1 MTAYRCRQAHRTELV
16 DVRGINYAVHCWGS
30 SQAQPVFLLHGWA
43 DTGRSFQFLADELS
57 RDFFLIAP
65 DWRGFGDSGW
75 SSQGYWFPDYLGD
88 LDALVRHF
96 STAAQVDI
104 VGHSM
109 GGNVACLYAGAK
121 PGNVRRMVILDVYG
135 LPATTPGMAPDRYA
149 KWLEQL
155 NSDYEF
161 SRYDSL
167 DKLAQHIIKLA
178 PGLSPERALFI
189 AECWGKSNSET
200 SEILLKADPAH
211 KRVNPV
217 LYRRE
222 EARACWQNI
231 EARCLFIYGSD
242 SRMYHSYTKEGYRE
256 EFIECIRHFDEQVIE
271 NASHMLHLQQPAE
284 LARRLEA
291 FLP

>member
-1 MTAYRCRQAHRTELV
+1 MTAYTCRRAHNTEFV
-16 DVRGINYAVHCWGS
+16 DIRGIKYAVHCWGS
-30 SQAQPVFLLHGWA
+30 TQAKPVFLLHGWA

-57 RDFFLIAP
+57 QDYFLIAP
-65 DWRGFGDSGW
+65 DWRGFGDSEW

-96 STAAQVDI
+96 TTARQVDI

-121 PGNVRRMVILDVYG
+121 PGAVRRMVILDVYG

-149 KWLEQL
+149 KWMEQL
-155 NSDYEF
+155 ETGYEF
-161 SRYDSL
+161 SRYDNL
-167 DKLAQHIIKLA
+167 ERLAEHIIKLA
-178 PGLSPERALFI
+178 PGLSTERALFI
-189 AECWGKSNSET
+189 AECWGKSNPGSF
-200 SEILLKADPAH
+200 EILLKADPAH

-231 EARCLFIYGSD
+231 EAQCLFIYGAD
-242 SRMYHSYTKEGYRE
+242 SRMYHSYMKEGYRE
-256 EFIECIRHFDEQVIE
+256 EFLECIRYFDDQLIE
-271 NASHMLHLQQPAE
+271 NASHMLHLQQPRE
-284 LARRLEA
+284 LAGRLDA
-291 FLP
+291 FLR